1 MPLNVVNDRD
11 GSSRI
16 LLTDPAGSTA
26 EVLLLPLFS
35 SSYSIFG
42 SSEISPCEK
51 LDFAHT
57 IMDFEKIWCLSLS
70 VITTLSLN
78 VGVFTTFVVWIRKG
92 LAWWHGMCYFSRKLC
107 KRLSSYIFF
116 FCAGNCFRCFCMEDK
131 WFLGEMKGESSC
143 FIWAARLTLT
153 CW

>member
-1 MPLNVVNDRD
+1 MNPLVRGIRSRLRPKSMPLNVVNDRD

-57 IMDFEKIWCLSLS
+57 IMDFEKI
-70 VITTLSLN
+70 
-78 VGVFTTFVVWIRKG
+78 
-92 LAWWHGMCYFSRKLC
+92 
-107 KRLSSYIFF
+107 
-116 FCAGNCFRCFCMEDK
+116 
-131 WFLGEMKGESSC
+131 
-143 FIWAARLTLT
+143 
-153 CW
+153 